1 MALVRAGQTHRLIP
15 PCART
20 VLGTQTTT
28 HRPPVRC
35 THDTRIVHAI
45 VSNGTYGRHVLMQT
59 EIWNASLPSNLSLS
73 RLLLPIISD
82 ERLKR
87 IIMLRHRS
95 SLLLR
100 DRQNDLTCRSRLRGS
115 RQDNLFRCNRL
126 CRNDI
131 RHDRSLCSRLI
142 RFQLIVAQL
151 SMRQK
156 STSLLIAVHIKYPDF
171 PTNSPFGR

>member
-20 VLGTQTTT
+20 VLGTQTAT

-35 THDTRIVHAI
+35 AHDTRIVHAI

-59 EIWNASLPSNLSLS
+59 EIWNASLPSNLRLS
-73 RLLLPIISD
+73 GLLPPIISD

-87 IIMLRHRS
+87 IIVLRHRS

-156 STSLLIAVHIKYPDF
+156 STSLFIAVHIKYPDF
-171 PTNSPFGR
+171 PTNSPFSR